1 VIRRLGY
8 AATVAA
14 ALAATPLICLL
25 QWLAGIEWEVET
37 ARAMGC
43 RPADA

>member
-1 VIRRLGY
+1 MRRRLAY

-25 QWLAGIEWEVET
+25 QWLAGIEWDPTEGT
-37 ARAMGC
+37 Y
-43 RPADA
+43 DD